1 MIGRTSLPETLALL
15 KEAKCTLSVDTG
27 SIHLAA
33 SVNSLSFGIFNGSQY
48 GRFSPYPNIVS
59 NKIISIY
66 PASITNEISN
76 TAIVNEKYE
85 HIVSIDYNEVTALQ
99 VIEMIEKENLL

>member
-1 MIGRTSLPETLALL
+1 LPETLAIL

-33 SVNSLSFGIFNGSQY
+33 SVNCLSFGIFNGSQY
-48 GRFSPYPNIVS
+48 GRFSPYPNSVS
-59 NKIISIY
+59 TKIKSNY
-66 PASITNEISN
+66 PASISNEITN
-76 TAIVNEKYE
+76 MDMVNEKYE
-85 HIVSIDYNEVTALQ
+85 HIVPIDYNEVSALQ